1 MENKNR
7 LRQAQSDNGQAQ
19 SDNGQAQSKK
29 DVKGD
34 CQTEPVEVLIT
45 GAAGF
50 IGHHLA
56 KLLIQNGY
64 RVTGIDNIND
74 YYDQNLKLA
83 RLRDLGIDTSDLQEN
98 VPVQGDITFVK
109 IDLRDAEAVMNLFK
123 ESKFDYVVNLA
134 AQAGVR
140 YSLENPQ
147 SYVDNNITG
156 FLNIL
161 QACRAYPVKHLL
173 FASSS
178 SVYGLSEEIPFST
191 NAHTDHPLAMYA
203 ASKKANEMMAHS
215 YAHLFG
221 IPSTG
226 LRFFTVYGPWGRP
239 DMALH
244 IFAKA
249 IVEDKEFEVF
259 NHGNMSRDF
268 TYVADIVESVKRL
281 IPKPPQKNNPAFDPK
296 KPVPSMSSAPYQIF
310 NVGNNSPVALMDYVH
325 GVEKALG
332 KKGKIVYKPMQPGD
346 VSATYANVQ
355 SLFDYIDFKPSTTIE
370 EGIQAFVKQF
380 LALRASTG
388 SA

>member
-1 MENKNR
+1 MEVENRNK
-7 LRQAQSDNGQAQ
+7 
-19 SDNGQAQSKK
+19 
-29 DVKGD
+29 
-34 CQTEPVEVLIT
+34 VLIT

-50 IGHHLA
+50 IGHHLS
-56 KLLIQNGY
+56 KLLVKNNY
-64 RVTGIDNIND
+64 DVVGIDNIND
-74 YYDQNLKLA
+74 YYDQNLKRA
-83 RLRDLGIDTSDLQEN
+83 RLTDLGIDISSIEEN
-98 VPVQGDITFVK
+98 KPLKGDITFIK
-109 IDLRDAEAVMNLFK
+109 LDMRNADDVMNLFK
-123 ESKFDYVVNLA
+123 KEKFDYVVNLA

-147 SYVDNNITG
+147 SYIDNNITG

-161 QACRAYPVKHLL
+161 EACRKYPVKHLVY
-173 FASSS
+173 ASSS

-191 NAHTDHPLAMYA
+191 SSHTDHPLAMYA

-215 YAHLFG
+215 YAHLFN

-244 IFAKA
+244 IFTKA

-268 TYVADIVESVKRL
+268 TYVDDIVESVKRL
-281 IPKPPQKNNPAFDPK
+281 IPKPPTHNNPKFDPK
-296 KPVPSMSSAPYQIF
+296 KPNPSMSTAPYQLF

-325 GVEKALG
+325 AVEKALG
-332 KKGKIVYKPMQPGD
+332 KKGKIVFKPMQPGD
-346 VSATYANVQ
+346 VAATYANVK

-370 EGIQAFVKQF
+370 EGIKVFVDKY
-380 LALRASTG
+380 LELNT
-388 SA
+388 